1 MLGISKLKTQL
12 NLLKE
17 FYKEKNIKGIENLND
32 SSKDSEIK
40 FLCKIFRVILKVA
53 SKVENLTK
61 GVLGLS
67 TKISNFN
74 VELVHYAKE
83 LKDTSNGLKESSENL
98 AAVIEETGASI
109 EEVSAAVS
117 SNTGALENIMNKTGF
132 LDETLE
138 KSSSTLKEILE
149 VNGEVTEN
157 SSIMKN
163 NMDNLSVVINEM
175 RNILDGIYNIA
186 DNTKLLALNASI
198 EAARAGEN
206 GRGFAV
212 VAEEIR
218 SLSENTTNQLE
229 VIQDFVNKIENSSI
243 KSSESV
249 TNTVDSIEKLEGY
262 TTKIANSFDESKNAI
277 KSIVTSIESVTYNMS
292 EVSAAVEEIN
302 ATVDVITTDGNR
314 VNDISSIIDDKASN
328 IMTVGLELG
337 KIEDEVSVLAKVS
350 GEIGSE
356 EIFKISN
363 DDFINNIDLAI
374 IAHKNWVNNVKDMAK
389 NMKVIPLQMDGSKC
403 GFGHFYN
410 SVQPVNEKVLGIWT
424 KIDETHKQLHSMG
437 HVVEEN
443 IERGNRSNAVDNAK
457 KAENLSFEI
466 IGKLEDIKNIAIDL
480 KKEKNTVF

>member
-1 MLGISKLKTQL
+1 MLGVSKLRKQL
-12 NLLKE
+12 NVLKE
-17 FYKEKNIKGIENLND
+17 FYKEKDIKSIENLND
-32 SSKDSEIK
+32 LSKESEIK
-40 FLCKIFRVILKVA
+40 FFCKIFSGILKVA
-53 SKVENLTK
+53 SKVENLIK

-83 LKDTSNGLKESSENL
+83 LKTTSNGLKESSENL

-109 EEVSAAVS
+109 EEVSAAIS
-117 SNTGALENIMNKTGF
+117 SNTGALENIMNKTDF

-138 KSSSTLKEILE
+138 NSSTTLKEILE
-149 VNGEVTEN
+149 VNEEVTEN

-163 NMDNLSVVINEM
+163 NMDNLSVVIDEM

-218 SLSENTTNQLE
+218 NLSENTTNQLE

-277 KSIVTSIESVTYNMS
+277 KSIVNSIESVTYNMS

-337 KIEDEVSVLAKVS
+337 KIEDEVAVLAKVS

-374 IAHKNWVNNVKDMAK
+374 SAHKNWVNNIKDMAK
-389 NMKVIPLQMDGSKC
+389 NMKVIPLQMDGNKC

-410 SVQPVNEKVLGIWT
+410 SVSPLNKKVLNVWT
-424 KIDETHKQLHSMG
+424 NIDETHKQLHNMG
-437 HVVEEN
+437 HIVEEN
-443 IERGNRSNAVDNAK
+443 IEKGDKNNALNNAK

-466 IGKLEDIKNIAIDL
+466 IGKLEEIKSIAVNL
-480 KKEKNTVF
+480 EKEKNTVF